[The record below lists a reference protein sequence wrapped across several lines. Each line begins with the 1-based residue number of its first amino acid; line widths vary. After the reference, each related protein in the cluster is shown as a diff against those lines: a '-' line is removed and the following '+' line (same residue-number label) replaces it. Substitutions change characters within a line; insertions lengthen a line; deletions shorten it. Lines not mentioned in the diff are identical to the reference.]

1 VVVSLRASVGVGIV
15 GGIVDLASG
24 FTLLA
29 GPNSGAP
36 PMGMMPSPGV
46 WGGLLLLAMGV
57 VVLVTTLLMLGD
69 WGMRF
74 PAIFRVL
81 MVVYGIA
88 MLIIGVAM
96 VAQVFPMTSGFLLSG
111 GMMVIV
117 GAAMLVSAASRKI
130 AMGRIV
136 S

>member
-1 VVVSLRASVGVGIV
+1 
-15 GGIVDLASG
+15 
-24 FTLLA
+24 
-29 GPNSGAP
+29 
-36 PMGMMPSPGV
+36 MGMMPSPGV

>member
-1 VVVSLRASVGVGIV
+1 MVSLRASVGVGIV